1 MLGLIWLC
9 WAVPS
14 NYNIWSFSAGQVFP
28 YRVFTPQ
35 SSLMSGLKLDDN
47 ICKYAK
53 DSGHMSEASDAFR
66 VEENLQRWAVTCV
79 RAGDSGLSH
88 VIS

>member
-1 MLGLIWLC
+1 MVVLSCSI
-9 WAVPS
+9 
-14 NYNIWSFSAGQVFP
+14 NYNIWSFSAGQVFT
-28 YRVFTPQ
+28 YQGVTPQ

-47 ICKYAK
+47 KCKYAK
-53 DSGHMSEASDAFR
+53 GSGHLSEASDAFR

-79 RAGDSGLSH
+79 RAGDSGLPH